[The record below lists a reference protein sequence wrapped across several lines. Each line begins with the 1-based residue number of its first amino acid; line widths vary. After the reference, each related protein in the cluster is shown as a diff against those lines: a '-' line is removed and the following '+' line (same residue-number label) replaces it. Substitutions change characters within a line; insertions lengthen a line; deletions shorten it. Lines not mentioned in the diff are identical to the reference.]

1 MNDLKIGLRLL
12 VGAGTAADSKHLLAV
27 ENHIGIQRVRWTLAR
42 FERIRLARIK
52 TETAQPVVHHHAG
65 ITADH
70 TRAKGSENTL
80 YKRDSIAIAIR
91 GAQIRGIAA

>member
-1 MNDLKIGLRLL
+1 MDNLKIGLWLL
-12 VGAGTAADSKHLLAV
+12 VGARTAADSKHFLAA

-42 FERIRLARIK
+42 LEGIRLARIK
-52 TETAQPVVHHHAG
+52 AETAQPVVHHHAG

-70 TRAKGSENTL
+70 TRAKGSENAL

-91 GAQIRGIAA
+91 GAQIRGIA